1 MWWKFGWDG
10 SSLDAFRRATRNSA
24 FREAD
29 GCGERAIQ
37 SDREV
42 TSDQERAEEIP
53 QRTGMARPGRDCRFE
68 QETANRATCAMVPRR
83 RQNRDWID
91 RGKNDLDT
99 RKYRRGKVDGSVGF
113 VERGLGQVWARQDG
127 RADRRCRQKKDQS

>member
-1 MWWKFGWDG
+1 VPSPTCLPKTYLVEIRLGRER
-10 SSLDAFRRATRNSA
+10 ARCFRRIARKSA
-24 FREAD
+24 FREAY

-42 TSDQERAEEIP
+42 TSDQERAEEMLE
-53 QRTGMARPGRDCRFE
+53 RTGMTRPGRDCRFQ

-99 RKYRRGKVDGSVGF
+99 REYGRSEVDGSVGF
-113 VERGLGQVWARQDG
+113 VERGLGKVWAR
-127 RADRRCRQKKDQS
+127 